1 MLLAGGA
8 GLLAATF
15 WGPRLFGSPIG
26 KRSDNI
32 GLESGDRGVRLKAD
46 QVVVVL
52 ERCTDPRN
60 YLSILKICLA
70 LGLKTIL
77 LVDPIE
83 QKSPSGRNPFAA
95 PTDLIRELESKLESH
110 RNFSTVSDFLSH
122 ARALEL
128 QIWATDLSQQACEL
142 GESLARRARSEA
154 ATRAGGIA
162 LVFGRE
168 ADGVSQTL
176 LREADERVYFPLH
189 GFSDSLNVSSS
200 VALILDAL
208 IER

>member
-1 MLLAGGA
+1 MRMLLAAGGA
-8 GLLAATF
+8 GLLAATLL
-15 WGPRLFGSPIG
+15 GPRLFGSPIG

-83 QKSPSGRNPFAA
+83 QKSQSGRNPFAA
-95 PTDLIRELESKLESH
+95 PTDLIRELESRLESH

-142 GESLARRARSEA
+142 GPVLQAGVLGRSVPWVGPQAVVDVPYAVHVEGIEQDLLGHQRVPRRGGLTSLR
-154 ATRAGGIA
+154 
-162 LVFGRE
+162 
-168 ADGVSQTL
+168 
-176 LREADERVYFPLH
+176 
-189 GFSDSLNVSSS
+189 
-200 VALILDAL
+200 
-208 IER
+208 